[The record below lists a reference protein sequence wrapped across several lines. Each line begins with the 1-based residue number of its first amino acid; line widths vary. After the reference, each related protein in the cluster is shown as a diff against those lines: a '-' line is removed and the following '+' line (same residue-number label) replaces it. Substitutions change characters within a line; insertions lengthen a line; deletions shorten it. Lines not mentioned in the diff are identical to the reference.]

1 MKLLFHFHISNM
13 FYNGFQLKAIFFHFF
28 NNMKIN
34 SKNSE
39 TSIGHY
45 IDVIGVY
52 KKYLAH
58 FDKVEKNLITNG
70 AVLPSF
76 GAHL

>member
-1 MKLLFHFHISNM
+1 
-13 FYNGFQLKAIFFHFF
+13 
-28 NNMKIN
+28 MKIN
-34 SKNSE
+34 LINNE

-45 IDVIGVY
+45 IYGIFVNKTIWA
-52 KKYLAH
+52 YL
-58 FDKVEKNLITNG
+58 DKVEKNLITNG